1 MEDRVRKELKKTN
14 KMINSLT
21 KKLEREI
28 RPKEIDKIKRDLIRL
43 EGRFESY
50 MEVLKMFQLKRL
62 EKWLHWMQYI
72 PLRLL
77 YLMVY
82 LQMVQ
87 L

>member
-50 MEVLKMFQLKRL
+50 MEVLKMFK
-62 EKWLHWMQYI
+62 E
-72 PLRLL
+72 
-77 YLMVY
+77 VE
-82 LQMVQ
+82 
-87 L
+87 